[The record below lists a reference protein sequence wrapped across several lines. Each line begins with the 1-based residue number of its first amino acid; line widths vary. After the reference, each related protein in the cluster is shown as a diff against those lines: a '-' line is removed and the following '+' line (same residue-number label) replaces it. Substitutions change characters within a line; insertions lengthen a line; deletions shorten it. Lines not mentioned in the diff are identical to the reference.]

1 MFNQFMVRDF
11 DMHVRRFFVIPDG
24 FGAVVTVVNFSENQ
38 LSVFDP
44 AMLIKPFILKQ
55 RLAYRNIIG
64 HEKLDNESGWDR
76 VLTANVK
83 KKWVELSNTIELG
96 ERLKTFRTGLK
107 VLTTYF
113 QMLHGYHRP

>member
-1 MFNQFMVRDF
+1 M
-11 DMHVRRFFVIPDG
+11 
-24 FGAVVTVVNFSENQ
+24 VNFSENQ

-76 VLTANVK
+76 VLTDNFK
-83 KKWVELSNTIELG
+83 KKWVELSKEMY
-96 ERLKTFRTGLK
+96 GLIGWK
-107 VLTTYF
+107 GSLNF
-113 QMLHGYHRP
+113 HN